1 MTATS
6 TDDDQTL
13 PEWMSTAATS
23 ILSRADASAR
33 RPMFDGDITAE
44 KIREVYRQTTAKA
57 MEKWVLARDD
67 RLEEF
72 DPKSAA
78 PDKAKLFANM
88 YPILSRWMQKRGLSC
103 KKGNVTAHGLAM
115 KALSTKVKVFK
126 QCAFNNVLSTCSLFL
141 HSL

>member
-1 MTATS
+1 MLSEWMSAAATS
-6 TDDDQTL
+6 TL
-13 PEWMSTAATS
+13 N
-23 ILSRADASAR
+23 RADESAR

-44 KIREVYRQTTAKA
+44 KIREVYRQTTAKG
-57 MEKWVLARDD
+57 MEKWILARDG

-72 DPKSAA
+72 DPKSTA
-78 PDKAKLFANM
+78 PDKSKLFANM

-126 QCAFNNVLSTCSLFL
+126 QCVCNDMLCTHALFPHL
-141 HSL
+141 L